1 MDQVKFLRPF
11 LKKLLATGFVMLF
24 LGLVA
29 LHDGVGYETIE
40 INVKTTEIIPHVYDF
55 WGPGPETGAGG
66 VLYTCNVIIS
76 LNPFLYPL
84 SYLLGNGKIS
94 HTSGHFDG
102 PILHGG
108 SARYE
113 AMESA
118 KFGAAFPEFF
128 GNLPYIFVIGFLI
141 ESLVEKL
148 YSLAYSTSAP
158 KDDSD
163 VEITHMHSLKG
174 KERINV
180 NACHRIVV

>member
-1 MDQVKFLRPF
+1 MDGVKFLRSS
-11 LKKLLATGFVMLF
+11 LKKLLATGFIVSF
-24 LGLVA
+24 LGLIA
-29 LHDGVGYETIE
+29 LYEGVGYETIE
-40 INVKTTEIIPHVYDF
+40 INVKTAQIVPHVYDF

-66 VLYTCNVIIS
+66 VLYTCSVTIS
-76 LNPFLYPL
+76 FNPFLYPL

-108 SARYE
+108 GARYE

-128 GNLPYIFVIGFLI
+128 GNLPYIFAIGFLI

-148 YSLAYSTSAP
+148 YRLAYSTSAP
-158 KDDSD
+158 KVDSN
-163 VEITHMHSLKG
+163 VEITHMHSCKG